1 MEVPLGSSSGLEARP
16 VSWRQADQLV
26 TESSHRADAS
36 RAGAKGLVASGHRP
50 FVAVFAS
57 STAFAFSMRSARR
70 PRPLLRSLRTGKATS
85 TPQEGSEKAAFWSIC
100 LVAVYISCD
109 VGVNLCSEAASQGYQ
124 KASAV
129 LVTSLVSAV
138 IGAVWAVRQDGWRG
152 LQQCVAPENVF
163 YRSNFFA
170 SVLFACSSISL
181 LKAFEKQSAAFIKLV
196 GQLKLPLAAFLA
208 RYFLGKRYSLALKLN
223 IWTISC
229 ACGAIVVLRTNLDF
243 WGIFNKLKYIL
254 FMVISNVGANLAAES
269 SLKRPNALPFH
280 VIMTN
285 MRIGEII
292 CTLVFLFGYNLLLGL
307 QHESSFSWN
316 IFSGWDQTILLVV
329 GSHVLDTWIT
339 ALMVK
344 RLSSVHKYVVKCFTM
359 VVLFGVT
366 WYRGKRSWTLA
377 EVLVAVMIVLLT
389 LQFAALS
396 HEDKKK
402 AAWRSDTAP

>member
-1 MEVPLGSSSGLEARP
+1 MAVPLGSSSGLEARRA
-16 VSWRQADQLV
+16 VSWRQADHLV

-36 RAGAKGLVASGHRP
+36 RAGAKRLVASGHLRP

-57 STAFAFSMRSARR
+57 STAAAVSMRSAR
-70 PRPLLRSLRTGKATS
+70 RPLLRSLRTGKATP

-138 IGAVWAVRQDGWRG
+138 IGAVWAVRHDGWRG
-152 LQQCVAPENVF
+152 VQQCMAPENVF

-229 ACGAIVVLRTNLDF
+229 ACGAIVVLRTNLNF

-292 CTLVFLFGYNLLLGL
+292 CTLVFLFGYNLLQRL

-359 VVLFGVT
+359 VVLFGIT

-396 HEDKKK
+396 HEDKKN

>member
-1 MEVPLGSSSGLEARP
+1 
-16 VSWRQADQLV
+16 
-26 TESSHRADAS
+26 
-36 RAGAKGLVASGHRP
+36 
-50 FVAVFAS
+50 
-57 STAFAFSMRSARR
+57 
-70 PRPLLRSLRTGKATS
+70 
-85 TPQEGSEKAAFWSIC
+85 
-100 LVAVYISCD
+100 VYISCD

-138 IGAVWAVRQDGWRG
+138 IGAVWALRQDGWRG
-152 LQQCVAPENVF
+152 VQQCMAPENVF
-163 YRSNFFA
+163 YRSNIFA

-181 LKAFEKQSAAFIKLV
+181 LKAFERQSAAFIKLV

-208 RYFLGKRYSLALKLN
+208 RYFLGKRYSVALKLN

-229 ACGAIVVLRTNLDF
+229 ACGAIVVLRTNLNF

-292 CTLVFLFGYNLLLGL
+292 CTLVFLFVYNLLQRL
-307 QHESSFSWN
+307 QNESSFSWN
-316 IFSGWDQTILLVV
+316 IFSGWDQTIVLVV

-359 VVLFGVT
+359 VVLFAIT

-389 LQFAALS
+389 AQFAALS
-396 HEDKKK
+396 HEENKKK
-402 AAWRSDTAP
+402 VALRSDTAP

>member
-1 MEVPLGSSSGLEARP
+1 MEVPLGSSSGLEARR

-36 RAGAKGLVASGHRP
+36 RAGAKRLAASGHRP

-208 RYFLGKRYSLALKLN
+208 RYFLGK
-223 IWTISC
+223 
-229 ACGAIVVLRTNLDF
+229 
-243 WGIFNKLKYIL
+243 
-254 FMVISNVGANLAAES
+254 
-269 SLKRPNALPFH
+269 
-280 VIMTN
+280 
-285 MRIGEII
+285 
-292 CTLVFLFGYNLLLGL
+292 
-307 QHESSFSWN
+307 
-316 IFSGWDQTILLVV
+316 
-329 GSHVLDTWIT
+329 
-339 ALMVK
+339 
-344 RLSSVHKYVVKCFTM
+344 
-359 VVLFGVT
+359 
-366 WYRGKRSWTLA
+366 
-377 EVLVAVMIVLLT
+377 
-389 LQFAALS
+389 
-396 HEDKKK
+396 
-402 AAWRSDTAP
+402 